1 MPTSSFRM
9 SLAVIGLFLG
19 IAFLVPPF
27 SVWANRYEFVQAIQF
42 SVFAFVVPV
51 LLVSSA
57 QWQRVGLSTQISWNI
72 DVDGAVESSSTPRAI
87 DRVAIAR
94 VRSSHQ
100 QRAVVVALVFAAL
113 LLFWRFAPI
122 VDTLIRHPWL
132 SVVEAASLVALGVAL
147 FTHLV
152 ESRPMMPGA
161 TRPYRIGIATGIMWC
176 AWVVAF
182 LNAMAHNSWYTAF
195 HHVAGKGLSLSADQ
209 QIGAGLS
216 WFISAAVF
224 VPIIFWNLIHWLQ
237 SEEDPNEELGR
248 LLREERSRGF
258 FGSN

>member
-1 MPTSSFRM
+1 MF
-9 SLAVIGLFLG
+9 LAVMGLLIF
-19 IAFLVPPF
+19 IALLVPPF
-27 SVWANRYEFVQAIQF
+27 SVWADRYQYFQSIQF
-42 SVFAFVVPV
+42 SMFAFVIPV
-51 LLVSSA
+51 LLTSGA
-57 QWQRVGLSTQISWNI
+57 QWQRVGLSANDSW
-72 DVDGAVESSSTPRAI
+72 DLDADGALLTTAAPRII

-94 VRSSHQ
+94 ERFSHQ
-100 QRAVVVALVFAAL
+100 QRAVWVSLLFAAL
-113 LLFWRFAPI
+113 LLFWRLAPI

-132 SVVEAASLVALGVAL
+132 NIVEAISLVVMGVVV
-147 FTHLV
+147 FSHLV
-152 ESRPMMPGA
+152 ESPPMMPGA
-161 TRPYRIGIATGIMWC
+161 TRPYRVGIATGVMWC

-195 HHVAGKGLSLSADQ
+195 HHVAGRGLSLSADQ